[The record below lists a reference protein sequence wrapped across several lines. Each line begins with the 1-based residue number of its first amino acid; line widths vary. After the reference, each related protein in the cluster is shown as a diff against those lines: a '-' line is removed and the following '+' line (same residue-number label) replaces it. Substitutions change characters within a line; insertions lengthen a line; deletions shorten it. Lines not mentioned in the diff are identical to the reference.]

1 MGGTVGEIEFAK
13 RRARNL
19 FDEWN
24 DVTGVIGKF
33 SGYYYEVM
41 ACIDDAVDCGFQ
53 TALDDYKSLSDGEES
68 TPPKSEEVE
77 QSTSH
82 NTDMPKLPD
91 INECIQVA
99 KDSLN
104 GMDISSIEVGLIEVV
119 HEFIAGK
126 IGMS

>member
-77 QSTSH
+77 QSKSH
-82 NTDMPKLPD
+82 NTDILKIASVVRELCFNADGVEDGERDDFIRKM
-91 INECIQVA
+91 NAV
-99 KDSLN
+99 
-104 GMDISSIEVGLIEVV
+104 ISR
-119 HEFIAGK
+119 HQ
-126 IGMS
+126 